1 MAGKGKVHSQA
12 NGEKAELAHLKPALQ
27 ELLSAWECA
36 HDVQSDPW
44 QFAVETADLTALGL
58 GKSGLRWLVR
68 KGFAEHARE
77 LTRRGDAARGFQPEP
92 SLAFTSKSC
101 FILTAAGHSWLERAG
116 AAPAVL
122 RLYET
127 PAGALAVA
135 ALSPRWDL
143 RDADALPWR
152 PGREAL
158 PGARREPGGRALG
171 VRGGRVGADHRRP
184 AVAHRRGLPR
194 RAVAGHGPPPERR
207 PDKSTPALLRRRQR
221 RARALG
227 NTPAPGRCPADI
239 AARLRT
245 GRCKTVVFSNDK
257 WHSQG
262 GHPALP

>member
-36 HDVQSDPW
+36 DDVQSDPW

-143 RDADALPWR
+143 RTRTLYLGDQVVKRYRVPAENQ
-152 PGREAL
+152 EAVL
-158 PGARREPGGRALG
+158 SAFEEEGWVQTIDDPLSPTAEVSPG
-171 VRGGRVGADHRRP
+171 VRLRDTVRRLNAGQTSQLLHFYGDGSGEHVLWEILLP
-184 AVAHRRGLPR
+184 PVAARQILPR
-194 RAVAGHGPPPERR
+194 TA
-207 PDKSTPALLRRRQR
+207 
-221 RARALG
+221 
-227 NTPAPGRCPADI
+227 
-239 AARLRT
+239 
-245 GRCKTVVFSNDK
+245 
-257 WHSQG
+257 
-262 GHPALP
+262 